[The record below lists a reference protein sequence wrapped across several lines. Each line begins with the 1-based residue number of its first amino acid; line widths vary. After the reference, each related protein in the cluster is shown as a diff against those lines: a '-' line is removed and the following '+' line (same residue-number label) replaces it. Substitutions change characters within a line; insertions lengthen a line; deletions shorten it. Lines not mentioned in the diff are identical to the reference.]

1 MENRFRLVVA
11 TKAFGLGIDK
21 RDLPV
26 VVHYSLP
33 DSLEAKGRHISLGI
47 FLMRPIDGRPCL
59 VRI

>member
-21 RDLPV
+21 RDLR

-33 DSLEAKGRHISLGI
+33 DSLESYVQETGRAG
-47 FLMRPIDGRPCL
+47 RDGEAAWAIL
-59 VRI
+59 LY